1 MFNKL
6 FNDSLVFFRNHFIAF
21 AAIILPVVVPVEF
34 ISMFVLRTGSSEEL
48 TTNQILIAILLDFL
62 VSPVYMV
69 AATFYIASIIQNEH
83 RKISSLWG
91 LGLKFWLPYLVL
103 SVMIGLVVSIGLLM
117 FILPGI
123 FFAVRYAFAQFEL
136 LFNQQNPPDAIRN
149 SWRLTADYQWLIL
162 SGFAMI
168 TVLLYGPLLIFS
180 SVFNELMQSNWV
192 IGSVINLIYAVLT
205 MLYTI
210 FAFRVYDYAS
220 GKAGSSAL

>member
-21 AAIILPVVVPVEF
+21 AAIILPIVVPVEF
-34 ISMFVLRTGSSEEL
+34 ITMLVLGTASSEQL
-48 TTNQILIAILLDFL
+48 TTNQVMLAILLDFM

-69 AATFYIASIIQNEH
+69 AATFYIASIIKNEH
-83 RKISSLWG
+83 REISSLWG
-91 LGLKFWLPYLVL
+91 LGLKFWLPYLVM
-103 SVMIGLVVSIGLLM
+103 SVMIGIVVSIGLLV

-136 LFNQQNPPDAIRN
+136 LFKQENPPDAIRN

-180 SVFNELMQSNWV
+180 SVFNELMQSNWL
-192 IGSVINLIYAVLT
+192 IGSVINLLYAVLT
-205 MLYTI
+205 MLYTV
-210 FAFRVYDYAS
+210 FAFRVYDHAS
-220 GKAGSSAL
+220 GKAGSSAS

>member
-21 AAIILPVVVPVEF
+21 AAIILPIVVPVEF
-34 ISMFVLRTGSSEEL
+34 ITMFVLGTASSEQL
-48 TTNQILIAILLDFL
+48 TTNQILLAILLDFM

-69 AATFYIASIIQNEH
+69 AATFYIASIIKNEH
-83 RKISSLWG
+83 REITFLWR
-91 LGLKFWLPYLVL
+91 LGLKFWLPYLVM
-103 SVMIGLVVSIGLLM
+103 SVMIGIVVSIGLLV

-136 LFNQQNPPDAIRN
+136 LFKQENPPDAIRN

-180 SVFNELMQSNWV
+180 SVFNELMQSNWL
-192 IGSVINLIYAVLT
+192 IGSVINLLYAVLT
-205 MLYTI
+205 MLYTV
-210 FAFRVYDYAS
+210 FAFRVYDHAS
-220 GKAGSSAL
+220 GKAGSSAS